1 MINHRQPR
9 TGPGEH
15 LRSCLVIII
24 IVQRVVCHRKCAVGE
39 QLRKRLR
46 VFKRVVKLARHIARN
61 AEYPSVLDVNI
72 HLSPKK
78 AQIGRNGKF
87 LVPRKLRH
95 ARGKSAVIARQIGV
109 FVSGQHRCIPRQIIP
124 DLEIRP
130 GVHQIV
136 EHIALRS
143 LCIQVC
149 NRRAAHGV
157 VNQQTRIV
165 ARDRLAHLRGKPIVN
180 AKRLRVRV
188 HPLVPACA
196 GIGFGILPQND
207 QQHLCQL
214 LRRHIVLRAEAS
226 HAVACDDALP
236 RAVADV
242 AQRPGVLCVIEIDVC
257 RRLRVF
263 RTQNGNQLRDLFAR
277 DKIARAECSVVI
289 ARNQPQIDQHL
300 HRADIPDSAAVG
312 EGSALVLRAGRQRHA
327 QQQANAD
334 QQASDSPF
342 HTPPPFVF

>member
-1 MINHRQPR
+1 M
-9 TGPGEH
+9 PG
-15 LRSCLVIII
+15 
-24 IVQRVVCHRKCAVGE
+24 
-39 QLRKRLR
+39 
-46 VFKRVVKLARHIARN
+46 
-61 AEYPSVLDVNI
+61 
-72 HLSPKK
+72 
-78 AQIGRNGKF
+78 
-87 LVPRKLRH
+87 KLRH

-143 LCIQVC
+143 LCIRVC

-165 ARDRLAHLRGKPIVN
+165 ARNRLIDLRGQTIVN
-180 AKRLRVRV
+180 TERLRVCV

-196 GIGFGILPQND
+196 RIGRGVLPQND

-226 HAVACDDALP
+226 HAVAGNDALP

-242 AQRPGVLCVIEIDVC
+242 VERPGVLCVIEIDVC

-277 DKIARAECSVVI
+277 DKIARAERSVVI